1 MNHCPD
7 CLGCGAPLTRTVVD
21 LGVQP
26 LANAYLSPDQTGAP
40 EPKYPLHVR
49 VCDACLLVQV
59 DHTVTREAIFQDYA
73 YFSSFSESWL
83 AHVQAY
89 VAMTINRF
97 GLGTASKVVE
107 IASNDGYLLQYVLA
121 AGIPCL
127 GVEPA
132 ANVAETAR
140 ARGVPTEVAFFGR
153 DTAARLVAEGHAADL
168 VICKNV
174 LAHVPDIN
182 DFVAG
187 IAVLLKPE
195 GVHTVEFPHLLNLL
209 AGTQFD
215 TIYHEHFTYLSLLA
229 VRTVLAR
236 HGLRVFDVED
246 VPTHGGSLRLFI
258 CRTEAT
264 QLCTPAV
271 ERVLDRERAAGLDR
285 PDGYVA
291 FEAKLRRVRDD
302 FVAFLDQQ
310 RAAGR
315 LVAGYG
321 AAAKGN
327 TLLNY
332 CGIGPEQLAFVADR
346 NPAKQGRL
354 LPGSHI
360 PVVAPSELQA
370 ARPDFIVILPWNIR
384 AEVIGQLAEARSW
397 GARFVTAIPHLQIE
411 D

>member
-1 MNHCPD
+1 
-7 CLGCGAPLTRTVVD
+7 
-21 LGVQP
+21 
-26 LANAYLSPDQTGAP
+26 
-40 EPKYPLHVR
+40 
-49 VCDACLLVQV
+49 
-59 DHTVTREAIFQDYA
+59 
-73 YFSSFSESWL
+73 
-83 AHVQAY
+83 
-89 VAMTINRF
+89 
-97 GLGTASKVVE
+97 
-107 IASNDGYLLQYVLA
+107 
-121 AGIPCL
+121 
-127 GVEPA
+127 
-132 ANVAETAR
+132 VAETAR

-168 VICKNV
+168 VVCKNV

-182 DFVAG
+182 DFIAG
-187 IAVLLKPE
+187 IAVLLKSE

-236 HGLRVFDVED
+236 HRLRVFDVQE

-258 CRTEAT
+258 CRTDAAH
-264 QLCTPAV
+264 LCTAAV
-271 ERVLDRERAAGLDR
+271 ERILARERAAGLDS
-285 PDGYVA
+285 PQGYA
-291 FEAKLRRVRDD
+291 GFEAKVRRVRDD
-302 FVAFLDQQ
+302 FVAFLDTQ
-310 RAAGR
+310 RAEGR

-332 CGIGPEQLAFVADR
+332 CGIGPERLAFVADR
-346 NPAKQGRL
+346 NPVKQNML

-360 PVVAPSELQA
+360 PVVAPDKLDA

-384 AEVIGQLAEARSW
+384 AEVIGQLANARSW
-397 GARFVTAIPHLQIE
+397 GARFATAIPHLQIE